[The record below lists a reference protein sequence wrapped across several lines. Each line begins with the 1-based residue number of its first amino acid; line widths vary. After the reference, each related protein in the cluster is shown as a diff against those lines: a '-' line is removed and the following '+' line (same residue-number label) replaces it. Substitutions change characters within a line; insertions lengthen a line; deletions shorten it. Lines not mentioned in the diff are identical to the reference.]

1 MQAQRR
7 ICGAALTRR
16 SPD

>member
-7 ICGAALTRR
+7 ICGAALKRR

>member
-7 ICGAALTRR
+7 ICGAALTRL